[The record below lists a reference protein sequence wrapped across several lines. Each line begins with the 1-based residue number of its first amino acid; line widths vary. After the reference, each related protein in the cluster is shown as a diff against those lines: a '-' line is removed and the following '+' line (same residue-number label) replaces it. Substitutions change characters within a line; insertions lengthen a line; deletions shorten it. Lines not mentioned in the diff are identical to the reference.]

1 MQTKKHKIVYYWL
14 LTGLVMVFFQIII
27 GGITRLTG
35 SGLSITEWNVMM
47 GTLPPL
53 NDAHWQE
60 LFDKYKEFPQYK
72 IMNSDMDLYGFKNI
86 FWWEY
91 IHRLWARLFAIVFI
105 IPFIYFIYKK
115 KIDQKLG
122 SNLFMLFLF
131 GALQG
136 FVGWVM
142 VASGL
147 RDNPWVN
154 PLNLSIHLLL
164 ALFLFSFLIRIIVGY
179 KSEMDLENKLSE
191 SIEPQSTFELSKLLS
206 ALILLVFIQIY
217 FGALMAG
224 HKAALYYPTWPR
236 IGSEWIPSNMNTY
249 EPAWLNIFENKAM
262 IHFIHRNFAYLL
274 TVIFIGFWWISR
286 NISSTKSFKQVL
298 NFVPIII
305 STQVILGIITVIN
318 SLGKIPVLWGV
329 LHQAVAI
336 FLLGSLLYLK
346 FRISV
351 SKNNKLNF

>member
-1 MQTKKHKIVYYWL
+1 
-14 LTGLVMVFFQIII
+14 
-27 GGITRLTG
+27 
-35 SGLSITEWNVMM
+35 
-47 GTLPPL
+47 
-53 NDAHWQE
+53 
-60 LFDKYKEFPQYK
+60 
-72 IMNSDMDLYGFKNI
+72 
-86 FWWEY
+86 
-91 IHRLWARLFAIVFI
+91 
-105 IPFIYFIYKK
+105 
-115 KIDQKLG
+115 
-122 SNLFMLFLF
+122 
-131 GALQG
+131 
-136 FVGWVM
+136 
-142 VASGL
+142 
-147 RDNPWVN
+147 
-154 PLNLSIHLLL
+154 
-164 ALFLFSFLIRIIVGY
+164 
-179 KSEMDLENKLSE
+179 
-191 SIEPQSTFELSKLLS
+191 
-206 ALILLVFIQIY
+206 
-217 FGALMAG
+217 MAG

>member
-147 RDNPWVN
+147 KDNPWVN

-179 KSEMDLENKLSE
+179 KSEMDLVNKLSE

-206 ALILLVFIQIY
+206 ALILLVFIQILL
-217 FGALMAG
+217 FDLM
-224 HKAALYYPTWPR
+224 
-236 IGSEWIPSNMNTY
+236 
-249 EPAWLNIFENKAM
+249 
-262 IHFIHRNFAYLL
+262 
-274 TVIFIGFWWISR
+274 VC
-286 NISSTKSFKQVL
+286 
-298 NFVPIII
+298 
-305 STQVILGIITVIN
+305 
-318 SLGKIPVLWGV
+318 
-329 LHQAVAI
+329 
-336 FLLGSLLYLK
+336 
-346 FRISV
+346 
-351 SKNNKLNF
+351 